1 MIERK
6 FSHFLFFYVKLSIYL
21 CEVKNK
27 QKITDSFTM
36 KSLQSKNQFIAT
48 ILAFAV
54 IPMSGLATDIY
65 LPSMPSMATEL
76 HQPESNIQLT
86 LSIFLIS
93 YGVTQFF
100 AGSVV
105 DSFGRFRVSAIS
117 LALFVVSFLI
127 TALTKDIMVIY
138 AMRVLQGVLSGFA
151 VVSKRA
157 FFVDVYDGEKR
168 KHYLSIMTIVWSVGP
183 IIAPFI
189 GGYLQKLFGWQSNFY
204 VLAGYSLVLLIL
216 ELIFSGETLKEKK
229 PFHFDFV
236 LKEYDHMFRTK
247 DFFYG
252 MLMCGVSYAM
262 VIFFNLCGAFII
274 EHKMGYSEVI
284 AGYVSLILGFA
295 WMTGGF
301 LGKALIKRA
310 FLPKIRY
317 ANFIQIFLIL
327 MMIFCSYFINNI
339 YTLVAFAFVIHV
351 TAGFIFNNYFA
362 YCIGRFPNSAG
373 VAGGLTGG
381 VAFIITSAISYGIV
395 AIIKPE
401 IQLDVAEGYFV
412 LGILGLIILSI
423 TKLRKAHV

>member
-1 MIERK
+1 MNTLKE
-6 FSHFLFFYVKLSIYL
+6 
-21 CEVKNK
+21 
-27 QKITDSFTM
+27 
-36 KSLQSKNQFIAT
+36 KNQFIAT

-93 YGVTQFF
+93 YGLTQFF
-100 AGSVV
+100 AGSIV
-105 DSFGRFRVSAIS
+105 DSFGRYRVSMAS

-127 TALTKDIMVIY
+127 TATTQNIFIIY
-138 AMRVLQGVLSGFA
+138 AMRVLQGILSGFA

-157 FFVDVYDGEKR
+157 FFVDVYEGEQR

-189 GGYLQKLFGWQSNFY
+189 GGYLQHNFGWQSNFY

-216 ELIFSGETLKEKK
+216 ELIFSGETLKVRN
-229 PFHFDFV
+229 PFNIDF
-236 LKEYDHMFRTK
+236 LIKEYNSMFKAK

-252 MLMCGVSYAM
+252 MLMCGLSYSM
-262 VIFFNLCGAFII
+262 IMFFNLCGSFII
-274 EHKMGYSEVI
+274 EHKMGYSEVV

-301 LGKALIKRA
+301 LGKALIKKA
-310 FLPKIRY
+310 FLPKIRF
-317 ANFIQIFLIL
+317 ANFIQIILIIL
-327 MMIFCSYFINNI
+327 MFVASYFTSNI
-339 YTLVAFAFVIHV
+339 YSLVAFAFAVHV
-351 TAGFIFNNYFA
+351 TAGFIFNNYFS

-373 VAGGLTGG
+373 IAGGLTGG
-381 VAFIITSAISYGIV
+381 VAFIITSALSYGIV
-395 AIIKPE
+395 ALIKPE
-401 IQLDVAEGYFV
+401 VQLQVAEGYFV
-412 LGILGLIILSI
+412 LGVLGLFVLSLI
-423 TKLRKAHV
+423 KIRKAHI